1 VETDLSLLRLE
12 AQTLDQLLVI
22 NVPVKEA
29 PKSVTWQI
37 RQLAMDSLFVQMVTN
52 LRKHALVFSDG
63 PQLRTIVNGQIL
75 CNVEHDQ

>member
-1 VETDLSLLRLE
+1 VETDLSLLHLE

-22 NVPVKEA
+22 NVPVKEV

-37 RQLAMDSLFVQMVTN
+37 QQLAMDSLFVPMETN
-52 LRKHALVFSDG
+52 LRKHALEYSDG
-63 PQLRTIVNGQIL
+63 PQLRTIVNGQTQ